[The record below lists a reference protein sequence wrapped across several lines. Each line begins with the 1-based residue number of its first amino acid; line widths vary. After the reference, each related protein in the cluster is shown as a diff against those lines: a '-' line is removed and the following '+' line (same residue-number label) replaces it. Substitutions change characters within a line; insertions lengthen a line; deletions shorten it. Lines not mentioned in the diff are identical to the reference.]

1 MRGIWQQ
8 FRSDLRRA
16 TSSVMAV
23 IVLCGLVVIPS
34 AFTWLNVIGSWEP
47 FDNTKNLK
55 VAVASVDEGYTS
67 PLIPLHMNVGSL
79 VESALRANDQLD
91 WVITTKED
99 AIAGTES
106 GEYYAAMVL
115 PKDFSERMLTFYT
128 AGSKQT
134 QIDYYTNDKSNPLA
148 PLITSEGADDLTAK
162 INSQFMKELSDIALS
177 LVSSI
182 AKNLGS
188 PASEAAFVRI
198 EAHISSVA
206 VQLRAASG
214 TATMFTGI
222 LAASVPLV
230 EGGASLL
237 GTVESEFSSATGTVQ
252 DGLTAAADADQ
263 AIIRA
268 SELLAAAFQAGST
281 QLGEFSSA
289 VDRVFSG
296 LDAGATTTTNSI
308 GVLVD
313 DLGTLIERHEELR
326 ARLVEDVQP
335 NLPEEDIPSF
345 EAVLESLDTA
355 LAEERDLQARLQQE
369 ADAVVQGNA
378 DVQQFRSDIDQRIVG
393 AQSALDNAGAVFT
406 NDVKPTLDE
415 LAQTLTA
422 VSSGLGGIASDVAGL
437 GSTASGV
444 TEMLTNAA
452 TENGELASALGDAA
466 DEADRVAG
474 LLSKAIDSGD
484 FGEISKIIGS
494 NPSVLATALSQ
505 PIGLDRIPV
514 YPVVSFGAGMAP
526 LYSTLS
532 LWVGALLL
540 CVTLRVAPAERKDD
554 TEPKLQLHQQFLGR
568 YGLFAVLGLMQSTL
582 VFLGNIFIVGLEPVH
597 PFLFMLVGWV
607 TSLVFTFVIYTLVV
621 SFSDAG
627 KALAV
632 FLLVIQVA
640 GAGGAYPLALLPQ
653 WFQNV
658 SPFLPGTHSID
669 AFRAALAGIYQ
680 GDYWISVL
688 LLLAFVLP
696 MLLLGLLLRKPLI
709 GVNGKMEKMLQST
722 KLM

>member
-1 MRGIWQQ
+1 MKGIWQQ
-8 FRSDLRRA
+8 FRSDLRRV
-16 TSSVMAV
+16 TSNVMAV

-34 AFTWLNVIGSWEP
+34 AFTWFNVIGSWEP

-67 PLIPLHMNVGSL
+67 PLIPIHMNIGSV

-91 WVITTKED
+91 WIITTKED

-148 PLITSEGADDLTAK
+148 PLITSEGADDLSAK
-162 INSQFMKELSDIALS
+162 INAEFMDELSDIALS

-182 AKNLGS
+182 AKNMGS
-188 PASEAAFVRI
+188 PESQAAFVRI
-198 EAHISSVA
+198 EAHVSDVA
-206 VQLRAASG
+206 AQLRAASG

-222 LAASVPLV
+222 LEASIPLINS
-230 EGGASLL
+230 GGSLL
-237 GTVESEFSSATGTVQ
+237 GTVESEFSTATGKVQ
-252 DGLTAAADADQ
+252 EGLAAAQDADAAIVQ
-263 AIIRA
+263 A
-268 SELLAAAFQAGST
+268 SDVLAAAFEASSE
-281 QLGEFSSA
+281 QLGRFSSE

-296 LDAGATTTTNSI
+296 LDSDASASVDQI
-308 GVLVD
+308 GVIVG
-313 DLGTLIERHEELR
+313 DLDTLIDQHVQLR
-326 ARLVEDVQP
+326 DRLDSDVAP
-335 NLPEEDIPSF
+335 NLPEDERPALD
-345 EAVLESLDTA
+345 AVIESLDTA
-355 LAEERDLQARLQQE
+355 IAQEQDLKSRLEGAAEGVTQGNSD
-369 ADAVVQGNA
+369 VQG
-378 DVQQFRSDIDQRIVG
+378 FRSDIEDRIAA
-393 AQSALDNAGAVFT
+393 AQSSLDNAGAVFS
-406 NDVKPTLDE
+406 NDLKPLLDQLAGTLDAISGS
-415 LAQTLTA
+415 LDA
-422 VSSGLGGIASDVAGL
+422 VSGQVASLSGTANGVA
-437 GSTASGV
+437 
-444 TEMLTNAA
+444 EMLEGAA
-452 TENGELASALGDAA
+452 SSNGELVTVLNDTAA
-466 DEADRVAG
+466 EVERVAG
-474 LLSKAIDSGD
+474 LLGTAIDSGD

-494 NPSVLATALSQ
+494 NPSILAKALSQ
-505 PIGLDRIPV
+505 PIGLDRIPL

-540 CVTLRVAPAERKDD
+540 CVTLRVDPPARSFDGGPELK
-554 TEPKLQLHQQFLGR
+554 LHQRFLGR
-568 YGLFAVLGLMQSTL
+568 YALFALLGLAQSTL
-582 VFLGNIFIVGLEPVH
+582 VFAGNILIVGLQPVH
-597 PFLFMLVGWV
+597 PFLFLLVGWA

-640 GAGGAYPLALLPQ
+640 GAGGAYPLALLPE
-653 WFQNV
+653 WFQSV
-658 SPFLPGTHSID
+658 SPFLPGTHAID

-680 GDYWISVL
+680 ADYWISL
-688 LLLAFVLP
+688 GWLLAFILP
-696 MLLLGLLLRKPLI
+696 MLLLGLALRKPLI
-709 GVNGKMEKMLQST
+709 GVNAKMEGMLQST